1 MGKNAPGINGIHRK
15 IKKLKKKISKTQ
27 KQAKIVK
34 GKIADRGLADHLTNL
49 KNSLAWLYLDL
60 GEYDAGLALY
70 RELPWQTHG
79 EAKYNGMAR
88 ALIEM
93 EYYDEAGRLLRKGLK
108 RFPESTPLLV
118 GMGLLHRRLGYEFDA
133 FKYFE
138 RALEF
143 APDDRHALYDKAL
156 ALNGLGHYDDALPIL
171 KDIVETYPDDTGYLI
186 ELGYTYLSMG
196 LPEDSIPF
204 FQKAKDMEYLSPGI
218 YGGLYCAYIDIG
230 MKHEALEIAAEGIK
244 KLPDKHPGLY
254 ENLAEGYKE
263 FGWINE
269 ARDMLHE
276 GLKKFPDD
284 EGLKRLLK
292 EIEDETDNPDKDK
305 NPPIIGLI
313 LLLTLL
319 KKIGERPFKK

>member
-1 MGKNAPGINGIHRK
+1 MGKNAPRINGIHRK
-15 IKKLKKKISKTQ
+15 IKKLKKKIATTQ

-138 RALEF
+138 SALEF
-143 APDDRHALYDKAL
+143 APNDRSALYDKAL
-156 ALNGLGHYDDALPIL
+156 ALNDLGYHDDALPIL
-171 KDIVETYPDDTGYLI
+171 KDLVETYPNDPEYLN
-186 ELGYTYLSMG
+186 ELGQTYLSAG

-204 FQKAKDMEYLSPGI
+204 FQKAKGMGYLAPGI
-218 YGGLYCAYIDIG
+218 YGGLYCAYMDIG
-230 MKHEALEIAAEGIK
+230 LKNEALDIAQEGIE
-244 KLPDKHPGLY
+244 KLPDGHPGLY
-254 ENLAEGYKE
+254 ENLAEGCKE

-269 ARDMLHE
+269 ARDVLHE
-276 GLKKFPDD
+276 GLKRFPDD
-284 EGLKRLLK
+284 EGLKKLQK
-292 EIEDETDNPDKDK
+292 EIEDKTDNPDKDK
-305 NPPIIGLI
+305 NPPVIGLI
-313 LLLTLL
+313 LLSIILNKFL
-319 KKIGERPFKK
+319 KKKKG